1 MQDGAAILGSIGF
14 VVAAG
19 CFAAYVWAY
28 ILKVRAFRPV
38 SVIALIF
45 TIFAMAQLALW
56 LNGYGSRLNAIYAMI
71 FLIIS
76 GLAQS
81 YNALSGRPDGDG
93 QHRRK
98 TDKVED

>member
-1 MQDGAAILGSIGF
+1 MNDSAVMLGWIGF
-14 VVAAG
+14 VVAAM

-56 LNGYGSRLNAIYAMI
+56 LNGYGSRLNATYAMI

-81 YNALSGRPDGDG
+81 YNALIGRAERNARGDP
-93 QHRRK
+93 QERQ
-98 TDKVED
+98 D